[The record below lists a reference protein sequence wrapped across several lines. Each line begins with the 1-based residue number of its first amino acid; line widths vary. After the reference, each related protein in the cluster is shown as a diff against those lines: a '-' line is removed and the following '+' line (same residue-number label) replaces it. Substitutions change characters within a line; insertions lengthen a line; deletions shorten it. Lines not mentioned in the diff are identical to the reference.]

1 MAEIKW
7 SNVDGSAL
15 NGAVSNANSAV
26 NNYVRTLFGIGS
38 NVEDFTD
45 KLQKRSDETAKWNR
59 NQNTQQIISK
69 MHDADSL
76 DAMNQLQA
84 QGIGNAQNA
93 LNQFGGQVD
102 LAALNEAKA
111 TWATDTEKRAS
122 AKDSLLDYSPEQK
135 ELMSEIQNDI
145 LTGNIEAAQAKLNTG
160 KFSNKQKSDLVNSV
174 YKAQENNKEFN
185 LKYADTAGK
194 FANSQ
199 LEFQK
204 AQAEAQK
211 YENDFYA
218 NNGKTEVSKALLA
231 KDPTYLKLLGNI
243 EALGQTTNLIK
254 SQLDMYG
261 SSKILNGGK
270 YAPKLPTDIA
280 PSVGTG
286 SVEPTASVQPTQEAV
301 EAQQALNQENPNT
314 VSSVAE
320 RVAQIAADPKAQA
333 IEPKTQDDF
342 VEDLNDSG
350 FTSRVAELA
359 PKNIQPTINALLEGK
374 IDINSEDGLNKL
386 ALTEA
391 YLNDRIKA
399 YNKRTGSNIQPITL
413 PRSKT
418 AVADWQK
425 NMKERGEVFT
435 RDTQLELEDAFGI
448 KNTKGS
454 NDLDP
459 VKNLYKYAL
468 TQSKYSGDDSKYRTK
483 NDVLEALK
491 EDKYAKQGG
500 FDGNDLNERVDKL
513 LELFEPKEVMRIVNA
528 VTENGSREVKGI
540 FHSLIGDRDE
550 YAAIDDLIRNANK
563 DPKLVQKLREKV
575 NDIEKRHTEKT
586 NGLSALIPVGQAA
599 TADASDRNAY
609 GKEYLESK
617 NSISRKVDAEVK
629 AKEDV
634 EALKQKADIA
644 STNTS
649 INKAAEE
656 FPADTLKAL
665 LEEGTLDTASQIK
678 AYVALGN
685 EVPRDLDEKELDK
698 IRNTLLELPAE
709 KLKKL
714 IQSKVNTA
722 ALKKEADS
730 LRKELKDKDLLT
742 SDLESKLKSIN

>member
-15 NGAVSNANSAV
+15 NGAVSNANSGV

-76 DAMNQLQA
+76 NAMNQLQA

-135 ELMSEIQNDI
+135 ALMSEIQNDI
-145 LTGNIEAAQAKLNTG
+145 LTGNVEGAQAKLNSSN
-160 KFSNKQKSDLVNSV
+160 FSNKQKSDLVNSV
-174 YKAQENNKEFN
+174 YKAQENNKDFN

-218 NNGKTEVSKALLA
+218 NNGKTEVSKALLS

-243 EALGQTTNLIK
+243 EALGQTTNLLQ

-261 SSKILNGGK
+261 SSKILNGGQ

-280 PSVGTG
+280 PSIGSG

-301 EAQQALNQENPNT
+301 SAQQALNQEVPNSVT
-314 VSSVAE
+314 SVAE
-320 RVAQIAADPKAQA
+320 RAAQIATNPKAQSNK
-333 IEPKTQDDF
+333 PKTEEEFKGTLADA
-342 VEDLNDSG
+342 G
-350 FTSRVAELA
+350 FTERTGSTIPPAL
-359 PKNIQPTINALLEGK
+359 QPTYNKLINGD
-374 IDINSEDGLNKL
+374 IDINSADGKKNL
-386 ALTEA
+386 ALLEA
-391 YLNDRIKA
+391 HLNDSIKA
-399 YNKRTGSNIQPITL
+399 YNKQTGSNIQPVTL
-413 PRSKT
+413 PT
-418 AVADWQK
+418 TQVGLADWK
-425 NMKERGEVFT
+425 RKMASRKEALNQEHQVALN
-435 RDTQLELEDAFGI
+435 DIFGI
-448 KNTKGS
+448 KHTNNP
-454 NDLDP
+454 NDIDP
-459 VKNLYKYAL
+459 VRNILKYAL
-468 TQSKYSGDDSKYRTK
+468 TDSEYSKDDAKYQTK
-483 NDVLEALK
+483 DDVIEALK
-491 EDKYAKQGG
+491 QDKYAKQGW
-500 FDGNDLNERVDKL
+500 FDGNDLQERAVKL
-513 LELFEPKEVMRIVNA
+513 LDRFEPKEVMRIINS
-528 VTENGSREVKGI
+528 VTSNGTREANGILNPFEN
-540 FHSLIGDRDE
+540 DE
-550 YAAIDDLIRNANK
+550 YGAIDDLIRNVDK
-563 DPKLVQKLREKV
+563 DPSLLQELRHQVEDVKKV
-575 NDIEKRHTEKT
+575 NDNKVS
-586 NGLSALIPVGQAA
+586 GLDMIIPIGQAA
-599 TADASDRNAY
+599 SVDASDRNAY
-609 GKEYLESK
+609 GKEYVESK
-617 NSISRKVDAEVK
+617 HAINRKVDSEVK
-629 AKEDV
+629 AKQAVED
-634 EALKQKADIA
+634 LKQKADIA
-644 STNTS
+644 KTNTA
-649 INKAAEE
+649 INDAAER

-665 LEEGTLDTASQIK
+665 LEEGTLDTATQIK

-685 EVPRDLDEKELDK
+685 KVPTDLDEKELDK

-709 KLKKL
+709 KLKTL

-722 ALKKEADS
+722 TLKKEADR

>member
-199 LEFQK
+199 LEYQK
-204 AQAEAQK
+204 AQAEVQK
-211 YENDFYA
+211 YENEFLAA
-218 NNGKTEVSKALLA
+218 NDDTSVSRALLA
-231 KDPTYLKLLGNI
+231 KDPTYLKLLGNV

-286 SVEPTASVQPTQEAV
+286 SVEPTASVQPAQEAV

-333 IEPKTQDDF
+333 TKPKTQDDF
-342 VEDLNDSG
+342 KDTLADSG
-350 FTSRVAELA
+350 FSDRTGSTIPEGL
-359 PKNIQPTINALLEGK
+359 QPTFNKLINGD
-374 IDINSEDGLNKL
+374 IDINSADGKKNL
-386 ALTEA
+386 ALLEA
-391 YLNDRIKA
+391 SINDRIKA
-399 YNKRTGSNIQPITL
+399 YNKRTGSNIQSVTL
-413 PRSKT
+413 PT
-418 AVADWQK
+418 TQVGLADWK
-425 NMKERGEVFT
+425 RKMATRKEALNQEH
-435 RDTQLELEDAFGI
+435 QIALNEAFGI
-448 KNTKGS
+448 KHTNNP
-454 NDLDP
+454 NDIDP
-459 VKNLYKYAL
+459 VKNILKYAL
-468 TQSKYSGDDSKYRTK
+468 SESQYSKDDAKYQTK
-483 NDVLEALK
+483 DDVIEALK
-491 EDKYAKQGG
+491 QDKYAKQGW
-500 FDGNDLNERVDKL
+500 FDGNDLQERAVKL
-513 LELFEPKEVMRIVNA
+513 LDRFEPKEVMRIINA
-528 VTENGSREVKGI
+528 VTSNGTREANGLFNPFEN
-540 FHSLIGDRDE
+540 DE
-550 YAAIDDLIRNANK
+550 YGAIDDLIRNVDK
-563 DPKLVQKLREKV
+563 DPNLLNNLRIKV
-575 NDIEKRHTEKT
+575 EDLAKENDNKVS
-586 NGLSALIPVGQAA
+586 GLDMVIPIGQAA
-599 TADASDRNAY
+599 SIDASDRNAY
-609 GKEYLESK
+609 GKEYVESK
-617 NSISRKVDAEVK
+617 HAINRKVSAEVK

-685 EVPRDLDEKELDK
+685 EVPRDLDEKGLDK

>member
-59 NQNTQQIISK
+59 NQNTQQIINQ
-69 MHDADSL
+69 MHNADSL

-135 ELMSEIQNDI
+135 ALMSEIQNDI

-174 YKAQENNKEFN
+174 YKDQENNKEFN

-199 LEFQK
+199 LEYQK
-204 AQAEAQK
+204 AQAEVKK
-211 YENDFYA
+211 YENEFLAA
-218 NNGKTEVSKALLA
+218 NDDTSVSRALLA
-231 KDPTYLKLLGNI
+231 KDPTYLKLLGNV

-261 SSKILNGGK
+261 SSKILNGGQ
-270 YAPKLPTDIA
+270 YAPKLPTDIT
-280 PSVGTG
+280 PSVGFG
-286 SVEPTASVQPTQEAV
+286 SVEPTASAQPTQEAV
-301 EAQQALNQENPNT
+301 AAQQALNQENLNT

-320 RVAQIAADPKAQA
+320 RVAQIAANPKAQA
-333 IEPKTQDDF
+333 TKPKTEDDF
-342 VEDLNDSG
+342 KDTLADSG
-350 FTSRVAELA
+350 FSDRTGSTIPEGL
-359 PKNIQPTINALLEGK
+359 QPTFNKLINGD
-374 IDINSEDGLNKL
+374 IDINSADGKKNL
-386 ALTEA
+386 ALLEA
-391 YLNDRIKA
+391 SINDRIKS
-399 YNKRTGSNIQPITL
+399 YNKRTGSNIQSVTL
-413 PRSKT
+413 PT
-418 AVADWQK
+418 TQVGLADWK
-425 NMKERGEVFT
+425 RKMTTRKEALNQEHQIALNDV
-435 RDTQLELEDAFGI
+435 FGI
-448 KNTKGS
+448 KHTNNP
-454 NDLDP
+454 NDIDP
-459 VKNLYKYAL
+459 VKNILKYAL
-468 TQSKYSGDDSKYRTK
+468 SESQYSKDDAKYQTK
-483 NDVLEALK
+483 DDVIEALK
-491 EDKYAKQGG
+491 QDKYAKQGW
-500 FDGNDLNERVDKL
+500 FDGNDLQERAVKL
-513 LELFEPKEVMRIVNA
+513 LDRFEPKEVMRIINA
-528 VTENGSREVKGI
+528 VTSNGTREANGLFNPFEN
-540 FHSLIGDRDE
+540 DE
-550 YAAIDDLIRNANK
+550 YAAIDNLIRNVDK
-563 DPKLVQKLREKV
+563 DPNLLNNLRIKV
-575 NDIEKRHTEKT
+575 EDLAKENDNKVS
-586 NGLSALIPVGQAA
+586 GLDMVIPIGQAA
-599 TADASDRNAY
+599 SIDASDRNAY
-609 GKEYLESK
+609 GKEYVESK
-617 NSISRKVDAEVK
+617 HAISRKVSAEVK

-685 EVPRDLDEKELDK
+685 EVPKDLDEKELDK

>member
-135 ELMSEIQNDI
+135 ELMTEIQNDI

-199 LEFQK
+199 LEYQK
-204 AQAEAQK
+204 AQAEVQK
-211 YENDFYA
+211 YENEFLAA
-218 NNGKTEVSKALLA
+218 NDDTSVSRALLA
-231 KDPTYLKLLGNI
+231 KDPTYLKLLGNV

-261 SSKILNGGK
+261 SSKILNGGQ

-280 PSVGTG
+280 PSVGSG
-286 SVEPTASVQPTQEAV
+286 SVKPTASVQPTQEAV

-333 IEPKTQDDF
+333 TKPKTQDDF
-342 VEDLNDSG
+342 KDTLADSG
-350 FTSRVAELA
+350 FSDRTGSTIPEGL
-359 PKNIQPTINALLEGK
+359 QPTFNKLINGD
-374 IDINSEDGLNKL
+374 IDINSADGKKNL
-386 ALTEA
+386 ALLEA
-391 YLNDRIKA
+391 SINDRIKA
-399 YNKRTGSNIQPITL
+399 YNKRTGSNIQSVTL
-413 PRSKT
+413 PT
-418 AVADWQK
+418 TQVGLADWK
-425 NMKERGEVFT
+425 RKMATRKEALNQEH
-435 RDTQLELEDAFGI
+435 QIALNEAFGI
-448 KNTKGS
+448 KHTNNP
-454 NDLDP
+454 NDIDP
-459 VKNLYKYAL
+459 VKNILKYAL
-468 TQSKYSGDDSKYRTK
+468 SESQYSKDDAKYQTK
-483 NDVLEALK
+483 DDVIEALK
-491 EDKYAKQGG
+491 QDKYAKQGW
-500 FDGNDLNERVDKL
+500 FDGNDLQERAVKL
-513 LELFEPKEVMRIVNA
+513 LDRFEPKEVMRIINA
-528 VTENGSREVKGI
+528 VTSNGTREANGLFNPFEN
-540 FHSLIGDRDE
+540 DE
-550 YAAIDDLIRNANK
+550 YAAIDNLIRNVDK
-563 DPKLVQKLREKV
+563 DPNLLNNLRIKV
-575 NDIEKRHTEKT
+575 EDLAKENDNKVS
-586 NGLSALIPVGQAA
+586 GLDMVIPIGQAA
-599 TADASDRNAY
+599 SIDASDRNAY
-609 GKEYLESK
+609 GKEYVESK
-617 NSISRKVDAEVK
+617 HAINRKVSAEVK

>member
-135 ELMSEIQNDI
+135 ALMSEIQNDI
-145 LTGNIEAAQAKLNTG
+145 LTGNVESAQAKLNSSN
-160 KFSNKQKSDLVNSV
+160 FSNKQKSDLVNSI
-174 YKAQENNKEFN
+174 YKAQENNKDFN
-185 LKYADTAGK
+185 LKYADTAGR

-204 AQAEAQK
+204 AQAESQK
-211 YENDFYA
+211 YVNDFLA
-218 NNGKTEVSKALLA
+218 NNGDTSESRALLA
-231 KDPTYLKLLGNI
+231 KDPTYLKLQSNI
-243 EALGQTTNLIK
+243 EALGQTTNLLQ
-254 SQLDMYG
+254 SQLDMFG
-261 SSKILNGGK
+261 SSKIVNGGK

-280 PSVGTG
+280 PSTGTG

-301 EAQQALNQENPNT
+301 SAQQALNQEVPN
-314 VSSVAE
+314 SVTSIAE
-320 RVAQIAADPKAQA
+320 RAAQIATNPKAQVTKSQTENEFKDNLA
-333 IEPKTQDDF
+333 DA
-342 VEDLNDSG
+342 G
-350 FTSRVAELA
+350 FAERTGSTIPPAL
-359 PKNIQPTINALLEGK
+359 QPTYNKLINGD
-374 IDINSEDGLNKL
+374 IDINSADGKKNL
-386 ALTEA
+386 ALLEA
-391 YLNDRIKA
+391 HLNDRIKA
-399 YNKRTGSNIQPITL
+399 FNKQTGSNIQPVTL
-413 PRSKT
+413 PT
-418 AVADWQK
+418 TQVGLADWK
-425 NMKERGEVFT
+425 RKMASRKEALNQEHQVALN
-435 RDTQLELEDAFGI
+435 DIFGI
-448 KNTKGS
+448 KHTNNP
-454 NDLDP
+454 NDIDP
-459 VKNLYKYAL
+459 TRNILKYAL
-468 TQSKYSGDDSKYRTK
+468 TDSEYSKDDAKYQTQD
-483 NDVLEALK
+483 DVIEALK
-491 EDKYAKQGG
+491 QDKYAKQGW
-500 FDGNDLNERVDKL
+500 FDGNDLQERAIKL
-513 LELFEPKEVMRIVNA
+513 LDRFEPKEVMRIINS
-528 VTENGSREVKGI
+528 VTSNGTREANGILNPFEN
-540 FHSLIGDRDE
+540 DE
-550 YAAIDDLIRNANK
+550 YGAIDDLIRNVDK
-563 DPKLVQKLREKV
+563 DPSLLQELRRQVEDVKKV
-575 NDIEKRHTEKT
+575 NDNKVS
-586 NGLSALIPVGQAA
+586 GLDMIIPIGQAA
-599 TADASDRNAY
+599 SVDASDRNAY
-609 GKEYLESK
+609 GKEYVESK
-617 NSISRKVDAEVK
+617 HAINRKVDSEVK
-629 AKEDV
+629 AKQAVED
-634 EALKQKADIA
+634 LKHKADIA
-644 STNTS
+644 ETNTA
-649 INKAAEE
+649 INDAAER

-665 LEEGTLDTASQIK
+665 LEEGTLDTATQIK

-685 EVPRDLDEKELDK
+685 KVPTDLDEKELDK

-709 KLKKL
+709 KLKTL
-714 IQSKVNTA
+714 IQSKVNTT

>member
-199 LEFQK
+199 LEYQK
-204 AQAEAQK
+204 AQAEVQK
-211 YENDFYA
+211 YENEFLAA
-218 NNGKTEVSKALLA
+218 NDDTSVSRALLA
-231 KDPTYLKLLGNI
+231 KDPTYLKLLGNV

-261 SSKILNGGK
+261 SSKILNSGQ

-280 PSVGTG
+280 PSVGSG
-286 SVEPTASVQPTQEAV
+286 SVKPTASVQPTQEAV

-320 RVAQIAADPKAQA
+320 RVVQIAADPKAQA
-333 IEPKTQDDF
+333 TKPKTQDDF
-342 VEDLNDSG
+342 KDTLADSG
-350 FTSRVAELA
+350 FSDRTGSTIPEGL
-359 PKNIQPTINALLEGK
+359 QPTFNKLINGD
-374 IDINSEDGLNKL
+374 IDINSADGKKNL
-386 ALTEA
+386 ALLEA
-391 YLNDRIKA
+391 SINDRIKA
-399 YNKRTGSNIQPITL
+399 YNKRTGSNIQSVTL
-413 PRSKT
+413 PT
-418 AVADWQK
+418 TQVGLADWK
-425 NMKERGEVFT
+425 RKMATRKEALNQEH
-435 RDTQLELEDAFGI
+435 QIALNEAFGI
-448 KNTKGS
+448 KHTNNP
-454 NDLDP
+454 NDIDP
-459 VKNLYKYAL
+459 VKNILKYAL
-468 TQSKYSGDDSKYRTK
+468 SESQYSKDDAKYQTK
-483 NDVLEALK
+483 DDVIEALK
-491 EDKYAKQGG
+491 QDKYAKQGW
-500 FDGNDLNERVDKL
+500 FDGNDLQERAVKL
-513 LELFEPKEVMRIVNA
+513 LDRFEPKEVMRIINA
-528 VTENGSREVKGI
+528 VTSNGTREANGLFNPFEN
-540 FHSLIGDRDE
+540 DE
-550 YAAIDDLIRNANK
+550 YAAIDNLIRNVDK
-563 DPKLVQKLREKV
+563 DPNLLNNLRIKV
-575 NDIEKRHTEKT
+575 EDLAKENDNKVS
-586 NGLSALIPVGQAA
+586 GLDMVIPIGQAA
-599 TADASDRNAY
+599 SIDASDRNAY
-609 GKEYLESK
+609 GKEYVESK
-617 NSISRKVDAEVK
+617 HAINRKVSAEVK

>member
-76 DAMNQLQA
+76 DALQQLQA
-84 QGIGNAQNA
+84 QGIGNAQTA
-93 LNQFGGQVD
+93 LGQFNGQVD

-111 TWATDTEKRAS
+111 TWAADTEKRAS

-135 ELMSEIQNDI
+135 ALMSEIQNDI
-145 LTGNIEAAQAKLNTG
+145 LTGNIEGAQAKLNSG

-174 YKAQENNKEFN
+174 YKAQENNKDFN

-204 AQAEAQK
+204 AQAESQK
-211 YENDFYA
+211 YINDFLA
-218 NNGKTEVSKALLA
+218 TNGDTEVSRALLA
-231 KDPTYLKLLGNI
+231 KDPTYLKLQGNI
-243 EALGQTTNLIK
+243 EALGQTTNLLQ
-254 SQLDMYG
+254 SQLDMFG
-261 SSKILNGGK
+261 SSKIVNGGK
-270 YAPKLPTDIA
+270 YAPKLSTDIA
-280 PSVGTG
+280 PSTGTG
-286 SVEPTASVQPTQEAV
+286 SVEPTDLEQPTQEAV
-301 EAQQALNQENPNT
+301 SAQQTLNQEVPNSVT
-314 VSSVAE
+314 SVAE
-320 RVAQIAADPKAQA
+320 RAAQIATDPKAQTN
-333 IEPKTQDDF
+333 KSKSQDEF
-342 VEDLNDSG
+342 VDDLNDSG
-350 FTSRVAELA
+350 FTSRIASLA
-359 PKNIQPTINALLEGK
+359 PTGIQPTINALLDGK
-374 IDINSEDGLNKL
+374 IDIDSEEGQKKL
-386 ALTEA
+386 SLAEA

-399 YNKRTGSNIQPITL
+399 YNKRTGSNIQPILL
-413 PRSKT
+413 PRDKVS
-418 AVADWQK
+418 VADWKK
-425 NMKERGEVFT
+425 NMEGRNEVFA
-435 RDTQLELEDAFGI
+435 RDTQLALEDAFGI
-448 KNTKGS
+448 KNTGNP

-468 TQSKYSGDDSKYRTK
+468 TQSKYSGDDSKYHTK
-483 NDVLEALK
+483 NDVIEALK
-491 EDKYAKQGG
+491 EDKYAKQGW

-513 LELFEPKEVMRIVNA
+513 LDLFKPKEVMRIINA
-528 VTENGSREVKGI
+528 VTENGSREVRGI
-540 FHSLIGDRDE
+540 FNPFQTDE
-550 YAAIDDLIRNANK
+550 YAQIDNLIRDVNK

-586 NGLSALIPVGQAA
+586 NGLSALIPVGQVASI
-599 TADASDRNAY
+599 DASDRNAY
-609 GKEYLESK
+609 GKEYLESR
-617 NSISRKVDAEVK
+617 NSISRKVNDKAK

-644 STNTS
+644 STNTA
-649 INKAAEE
+649 INDAAER

-665 LEEGTLDTASQIK
+665 LEDGTLDTATQIK

-685 EVPRDLDEKELDK
+685 KVPTDLDEKELDE
-698 IRNTLLELPAE
+698 IRKTLLELPAE
-709 KLKKL
+709 RLKTL

-722 ALKKEADS
+722 TLKKEADR

>member
-199 LEFQK
+199 LEYQK
-204 AQAEAQK
+204 AQAEVQK
-211 YENDFYA
+211 YENDFRA
-218 NNGKTEVSKALLA
+218 NNGDTEVSRALLA
-231 KDPTYLKLLGNI
+231 KDPTYLKLLGNV

-280 PSVGTG
+280 PSSGTS

-301 EAQQALNQENPNT
+301 SAQQALNQEVPNSVT
-314 VSSVAE
+314 SVAE
-320 RVAQIAADPKAQA
+320 RVAQIVANPKAQA
-333 IEPKTQDDF
+333 TKPKTEDDF
-342 VEDLNDSG
+342 KDTLADSG
-350 FTSRVAELA
+350 FSDRTGSTIPEGL
-359 PKNIQPTINALLEGK
+359 QPTFNKLINGD
-374 IDINSEDGLNKL
+374 IDINSADGKKNL
-386 ALTEA
+386 ALLEA
-391 YLNDRIKA
+391 SINDRIKA
-399 YNKRTGSNIQPITL
+399 YNKRTGSNIQSVTL
-413 PRSKT
+413 PT
-418 AVADWQK
+418 TQVGLADWK
-425 NMKERGEVFT
+425 RKMATRKEALNQEH
-435 RDTQLELEDAFGI
+435 QIALNEAFGI
-448 KNTKGS
+448 KHTNNP
-454 NDLDP
+454 NDIDP
-459 VKNLYKYAL
+459 VKNILKYAL
-468 TQSKYSGDDSKYRTK
+468 SESQYSKDDAKYQTK
-483 NDVLEALK
+483 DDVIEALK
-491 EDKYAKQGG
+491 QDKYAKQGW
-500 FDGNDLNERVDKL
+500 FDGNDLQERAVKL
-513 LELFEPKEVMRIVNA
+513 LDRFEPKEVMRIINA
-528 VTENGSREVKGI
+528 VTSNGTREANGLFNPFEN
-540 FHSLIGDRDE
+540 DE
-550 YAAIDDLIRNANK
+550 YAAIDNLIRNVDK
-563 DPKLVQKLREKV
+563 DPNLLNNLRIKV
-575 NDIEKRHTEKT
+575 EDLAKENDNKVS
-586 NGLSALIPVGQAA
+586 GLDMVIPIGQAA
-599 TADASDRNAY
+599 SIDASDRNAY
-609 GKEYLESK
+609 GKEYVESK
-617 NSISRKVDAEVK
+617 HAINRKVNAEVK

>member
-199 LEFQK
+199 LEYQK
-204 AQAEAQK
+204 AQAEVQK
-211 YENDFYA
+211 YENEFLAA
-218 NNGKTEVSKALLA
+218 NDDTSVSRALLA
-231 KDPTYLKLLGNI
+231 KDPTYLKLLGNV

-270 YAPKLPTDIA
+270 YAPKLLTDIA

-333 IEPKTQDDF
+333 TKPKTQDDF
-342 VEDLNDSG
+342 KDTLADSG
-350 FTSRVAELA
+350 FSDRTGSTIPEGL
-359 PKNIQPTINALLEGK
+359 QPTFNKLINGD
-374 IDINSEDGLNKL
+374 IDINSADGKKNL
-386 ALTEA
+386 ALLEA
-391 YLNDRIKA
+391 SINDRIKA
-399 YNKRTGSNIQPITL
+399 YNKRTGSNIQSVTL
-413 PRSKT
+413 PT
-418 AVADWQK
+418 TQVGLADWK
-425 NMKERGEVFT
+425 RKMATRKEALNQEH
-435 RDTQLELEDAFGI
+435 QIALNEAFGI
-448 KNTKGS
+448 KHTNNP
-454 NDLDP
+454 NDIDP
-459 VKNLYKYAL
+459 VKNILKYAL
-468 TQSKYSGDDSKYRTK
+468 SESQYSKDDAKYQTK
-483 NDVLEALK
+483 DDVIEALK
-491 EDKYAKQGG
+491 QDKYAKQGW
-500 FDGNDLNERVDKL
+500 FDGNDLQERAVKL
-513 LELFEPKEVMRIVNA
+513 LDRFEPKEVMRIINA
-528 VTENGSREVKGI
+528 VTSNGTREANGLFNPFEN
-540 FHSLIGDRDE
+540 DE
-550 YAAIDDLIRNANK
+550 YGAIDDLIRNVDK
-563 DPKLVQKLREKV
+563 DPNLLNNLRIKV
-575 NDIEKRHTEKT
+575 EDLAKENDNKVS
-586 NGLSALIPVGQAA
+586 GLDMVIPIGQAA
-599 TADASDRNAY
+599 SIDASDRNAY
-609 GKEYLESK
+609 GKEYVESK
-617 NSISRKVDAEVK
+617 HAINRKVSAEVK

-685 EVPRDLDEKELDK
+685 EVPKDLDEKELDK

>member
-199 LEFQK
+199 LEYQK
-204 AQAEAQK
+204 AQAEVQK
-211 YENDFYA
+211 YENEFLAA
-218 NNGKTEVSKALLA
+218 NDDTSVSRALLA
-231 KDPTYLKLLGNI
+231 KDPTYLKLLGNV

-320 RVAQIAADPKAQA
+320 RVAQIVANPKAQA
-333 IEPKTQDDF
+333 TKPKTEDDF
-342 VEDLNDSG
+342 KDTLADSG
-350 FTSRVAELA
+350 FSDRTGSTIPEGL
-359 PKNIQPTINALLEGK
+359 QPTFNKLINGD
-374 IDINSEDGLNKL
+374 IDINSADGKKNL
-386 ALTEA
+386 ALLEA
-391 YLNDRIKA
+391 SINDRIKA
-399 YNKRTGSNIQPITL
+399 YNKRTGSNIQSVTL
-413 PRSKT
+413 PT
-418 AVADWQK
+418 TQVGLADWK
-425 NMKERGEVFT
+425 RKMATRKEALNQEH
-435 RDTQLELEDAFGI
+435 QIALNEAFGI
-448 KNTKGS
+448 KHTNNP
-454 NDLDP
+454 NDIDP
-459 VKNLYKYAL
+459 VKNILKYAL
-468 TQSKYSGDDSKYRTK
+468 SESQYSKDDAKYQTK
-483 NDVLEALK
+483 DDVIEALK
-491 EDKYAKQGG
+491 QDKYAKQGW
-500 FDGNDLNERVDKL
+500 FDGNDLQERAVKL
-513 LELFEPKEVMRIVNA
+513 LDRFEPKEVMRIINA
-528 VTENGSREVKGI
+528 VTSNGTREANGLFNPFEN
-540 FHSLIGDRDE
+540 DE
-550 YAAIDDLIRNANK
+550 YAAIDNLIRNVDK
-563 DPKLVQKLREKV
+563 DPNLLNNLRIKV
-575 NDIEKRHTEKT
+575 EDLAKENDNKVS
-586 NGLSALIPVGQAA
+586 GLDMVIPIGQAA
-599 TADASDRNAY
+599 SIDASDRNAY
-609 GKEYLESK
+609 GKEYVESK
-617 NSISRKVDAEVK
+617 YAINRKVSAEVK

-649 INKAAEE
+649 INKATEE

>member
-15 NGAVSNANSAV
+15 NGAVSNANSGV

-76 DAMNQLQA
+76 NAMNQLQA

-135 ELMSEIQNDI
+135 ALMSEIQNDI
-145 LTGNIEAAQAKLNTG
+145 LTGNVEGAQAKLNNSN
-160 KFSNKQKSDLVNSV
+160 FSNKQKSDLVNSV
-174 YKAQENNKEFN
+174 YKAQENNKDFN

-199 LEFQK
+199 LEYQK
-204 AQAEAQK
+204 AQAEVKK
-211 YENDFYA
+211 YENEFLAA
-218 NNGKTEVSKALLA
+218 NDDTSVSRALLA
-231 KDPTYLKLLGNI
+231 KDPTYLKLLGNV

-280 PSVGTG
+280 PSVGFG
-286 SVEPTASVQPTQEAV
+286 SVEPTASAQPTQEAV
-301 EAQQALNQENPNT
+301 AAQQALNQENPNT

-320 RVAQIAADPKAQA
+320 RVAQIAANPKAQA
-333 IEPKTQDDF
+333 TKPKTEDDF
-342 VEDLNDSG
+342 KDTLADSG
-350 FTSRVAELA
+350 FSDRTGSTIPEGL
-359 PKNIQPTINALLEGK
+359 QPTFNKLINGD
-374 IDINSEDGLNKL
+374 IDINSADGKKNL
-386 ALTEA
+386 ALLEA
-391 YLNDRIKA
+391 SINDRIKA
-399 YNKRTGSNIQPITL
+399 YNKRTGSNNQSVTL
-413 PRSKT
+413 PT
-418 AVADWQK
+418 TQVGLADWK
-425 NMKERGEVFT
+425 RKMASRKEALNQEHQVALN
-435 RDTQLELEDAFGI
+435 DIFGI
-448 KNTKGS
+448 KHTNNP
-454 NDLDP
+454 NDIDP
-459 VKNLYKYAL
+459 TRNILKYAL
-468 TQSKYSGDDSKYRTK
+468 SESQYSKDDAKYQTK
-483 NDVLEALK
+483 DDVIEALK
-491 EDKYAKQGG
+491 QDKYAKQGW
-500 FDGNDLNERVDKL
+500 FDGNDLQERAVKL
-513 LELFEPKEVMRIVNA
+513 LDRFEPKEVMRIINA
-528 VTENGSREVKGI
+528 VTSNGTREANGLFNPFEN
-540 FHSLIGDRDE
+540 DE
-550 YAAIDDLIRNANK
+550 YAAIDNLIRNVDK
-563 DPKLVQKLREKV
+563 DPNLLNNLRIKV
-575 NDIEKRHTEKT
+575 EDLAKENDNKVS
-586 NGLSALIPVGQAA
+586 GLDMVIPIGQAA
-599 TADASDRNAY
+599 SIDASDRNAY
-609 GKEYLESK
+609 GKEYVESK
-617 NSISRKVDAEVK
+617 HAISRKVSAEVK

-644 STNTS
+644 SINTS

-714 IQSKVNTA
+714 IQSKVNTT

>member
-199 LEFQK
+199 LEYQK
-204 AQAEAQK
+204 AQAEVQK
-211 YENDFYA
+211 YENEFLAA
-218 NNGKTEVSKALLA
+218 NDDTSVSRALLA
-231 KDPTYLKLLGNI
+231 KDPTYLKLLGNV

-261 SSKILNGGK
+261 SSKILNGGQ

-280 PSVGTG
+280 PSVGSG
-286 SVEPTASVQPTQEAV
+286 SVKPTASVQPTQEAV
-301 EAQQALNQENPNT
+301 EAQQALNQEVPNT

-333 IEPKTQDDF
+333 TKPKTQDDF
-342 VEDLNDSG
+342 KDTLADSG
-350 FTSRVAELA
+350 FSDRTGSTIPEGL
-359 PKNIQPTINALLEGK
+359 QPTFNKLINGD
-374 IDINSEDGLNKL
+374 IDINSADGKKNL
-386 ALTEA
+386 ALLEA
-391 YLNDRIKA
+391 SINDRIKA
-399 YNKRTGSNIQPITL
+399 YNKRTGSNIQSVTL
-413 PRSKT
+413 PT
-418 AVADWQK
+418 TQVGLADWK
-425 NMKERGEVFT
+425 RKMATRKEALNQEH
-435 RDTQLELEDAFGI
+435 QIALNEAFGI
-448 KNTKGS
+448 KHTNNP
-454 NDLDP
+454 NDIDP
-459 VKNLYKYAL
+459 VKNILKYAL
-468 TQSKYSGDDSKYRTK
+468 SESQYSKDDAKYQTK
-483 NDVLEALK
+483 DDVIEALK
-491 EDKYAKQGG
+491 QDKYAKQGW
-500 FDGNDLNERVDKL
+500 FDGNDLQERAVKL
-513 LELFEPKEVMRIVNA
+513 LDRFEPKEVMRIINA
-528 VTENGSREVKGI
+528 VTSNGTREANGLFNPFEN
-540 FHSLIGDRDE
+540 DE
-550 YAAIDDLIRNANK
+550 YAAIDNLIRNVDK
-563 DPKLVQKLREKV
+563 DPNLLNNLRIKV
-575 NDIEKRHTEKT
+575 EDLAKENDNKVS
-586 NGLSALIPVGQAA
+586 GLDMVIPIGQAA
-599 TADASDRNAY
+599 SIDASDRNAY
-609 GKEYLESK
+609 GKEYVESK
-617 NSISRKVDAEVK
+617 HAINRKVSAEVK

>member
-135 ELMSEIQNDI
+135 ALMSEIQNDI
-145 LTGNIEAAQAKLNTG
+145 LTGNVEGAQAKLNSSN
-160 KFSNKQKSDLVNSV
+160 FSNKQKSDLVNSV
-174 YKAQENNKEFN
+174 YKAQENNKDFN

-218 NNGKTEVSKALLA
+218 NNDKTEVSKALLA
-231 KDPTYLKLLGNI
+231 KDPTYLKLLGNV
-243 EALGQTTNLIK
+243 EALGQTTNLLQ
-254 SQLDMYG
+254 SQLDMFG
-261 SSKILNGGK
+261 SSKIVNGGK

-280 PSVGTG
+280 LSTGTG

-301 EAQQALNQENPNT
+301 SAQQALNQEVPN
-314 VSSVAE
+314 SVTSIAE
-320 RVAQIAADPKAQA
+320 RAAQIATNPKVQVTKSQTENEFKDNLADA
-333 IEPKTQDDF
+333 
-342 VEDLNDSG
+342 G
-350 FTSRVAELA
+350 FAERTGSTIPPAL
-359 PKNIQPTINALLEGK
+359 QPTYNKLINGD
-374 IDINSEDGLNKL
+374 IDINSADGKKNL
-386 ALTEA
+386 ALLEA
-391 YLNDRIKA
+391 HLNDRIKA
-399 YNKRTGSNIQPITL
+399 FNKQTGSNIQPVTL
-413 PRSKT
+413 PT
-418 AVADWQK
+418 TQVGLADWK
-425 NMKERGEVFT
+425 RKMASRKEALNQEHQVALN
-435 RDTQLELEDAFGI
+435 DIFGI
-448 KNTKGS
+448 KHINNP
-454 NDLDP
+454 NDIDP
-459 VKNLYKYAL
+459 TRNILKYAL
-468 TQSKYSGDDSKYRTK
+468 TDSEYSKDDAKYQTQD
-483 NDVLEALK
+483 DVIEALK
-491 EDKYAKQGG
+491 QDKYAKQGW
-500 FDGNDLNERVDKL
+500 FDGNDLQERAIKL
-513 LELFEPKEVMRIVNA
+513 LDRFEPKEVMRIINS
-528 VTENGSREVKGI
+528 VTSNGTREANGILNPFEN
-540 FHSLIGDRDE
+540 DE
-550 YAAIDDLIRNANK
+550 YGAIDDLIRNVDK
-563 DPKLVQKLREKV
+563 DPSLLQELRRQVEDVKKV
-575 NDIEKRHTEKT
+575 NDNKVS
-586 NGLSALIPVGQAA
+586 GLDMIIPIGQAA
-599 TADASDRNAY
+599 SVDASDRNAY
-609 GKEYLESK
+609 GKEYVESK
-617 NSISRKVDAEVK
+617 HAINRKVDSEVK

-722 ALKKEADS
+722 TLKKEADS